1 MPTIHSV
8 STVSP
13 PVEIRQED
21 AMSFARSLFSDSFKD
36 IDRLLKVFRNGE
48 IETRQVCMP
57 IEWYAEPHDFETKND
72 LYIKHAVELSKQ
84 AVEQCLNDTST
95 LERPVDPAE
104 IDAIFFISSSGI
116 ATPSID
122 ARLINQ
128 LPFRHDVKR
137 IPIWGLGCAGG
148 AAGMSRAFDYCK
160 AYPESNVLVI
170 AAELCSLTFQ
180 RDDVSK
186 SNLVGVSLFSDGVA
200 CALVSGKQSTIKN
213 TRPMPV
219 IRATSSRFM
228 PGSEEVMGWDIKN
241 DGLHVVFSKSIPTV
255 ITSWLGPF
263 VHQFVEDQELSMD
276 DVEHFVAHPGGK
288 KVLLAYEKALSME
301 TDQTAISK
309 KVLQQH
315 GNMSSPTVL
324 FVLKEFIDQQP
335 AAGEYGLM
343 AALGPGF
350 CGELLLLEWQ

>member
-1 MPTIHSV
+1 MPIIQSV
-8 STVSP
+8 STISP
-13 PVEIRQED
+13 SVEIRQED

-57 IEWYAEPHDFETKND
+57 IEWYAEAHDFEMRND
-72 LYIKHAVELSKQ
+72 LYIKHAVQLGKE
-84 AVEQCLNDTST
+84 AIIQCLNDTST
-95 LERPVDPAE
+95 LPRKIDPAE
-104 IDAIFFISSSGI
+104 IDAIFFISSSGLS
-116 ATPSID
+116 TPSID

-128 LPFRHDVKR
+128 LPFRHDIKR

-160 AYPESNVLVI
+160 AYPEANVLVL
-170 AAELCSLTFQ
+170 AVELCSLTFQ

-200 CALVSGKQSTIKN
+200 CALVSGAQSTIKSKQ
-213 TRPMPV
+213 PV
-219 IRATSSRFM
+219 PAIRATSSRFM
-228 PGSEEVMGWDIKN
+228 PDSEDVMGWDVKN

-255 ITSWLGPF
+255 ITDWLGPF
-263 VHQFVEDQELSMD
+263 VHQFAEDQGLSM
-276 DVEHFVAHPGGK
+276 EEIRHFVAHPGGK
-288 KVLLAYEKALSME
+288 KVLRAYEKALHME
-301 TDQTAISK
+301 PDQTAVSK
-309 KVLQQH
+309 KVLQHH

-324 FVLKEFIDQQP
+324 FVLKEFMDRKP
-335 AAGEYGLM
+335 DAGDYGLM